1 MVIKIGEGNTIDFIL
16 RDMLHTPELYLNLI
30 FILKICGLGL
40 DVVFRVDD
48 IVVRF
53 KVGRIII

>member
-1 MVIKIGEGNTIDFIL
+1 MVIKIGEGNTIDLIL
-16 RDMLHTPELYLNLI
+16 RDMLHTPELYLNLF